1 MCVREIFLL
10 TENAHMPDVKKDLG
24 ECEARH
30 VVLPYFLPLTFIQYA
45 CATVSE
51 SVGKKRDQCDRFA
64 KRIYIKWKN
73 FRILQ
78 RRYEILRL
86 PYHATTASN
95 LFGQCTQ
102 ENSRVEENICSEKRP
117 IKLLFSSSQA
127 SEGPL
132 ACFAACPGFLRAS
145 ASQPL
150 LLQNNFGQRGKNQC
164 NIDALQKIATIFKVF
179 SKKEKIM

>member
-1 MCVREIFLL
+1 
-10 TENAHMPDVKKDLG
+10 MPDVKKDLG

-86 PYHATTASN
+86 PYHATASN

-127 SEGPL
+127 KGPL
-132 ACFAACPGFLRAS
+132 LV
-145 ASQPL
+145 L
-150 LLQNNFGQRGKNQC
+150 LLAQDFCVLLLRSHYFCKITLARG
-164 NIDALQKIATIFKVF
+164 
-179 SKKEKIM
+179 EKISVILMHYKKLLQYSRFFQRKKIM